1 MPDKILTIIA
11 ARSFDRYQKG
21 DKFKA
26 YALKASTENGVEH
39 ILLQCTDGKAYDIP
53 YSFVEFEP

>member
-1 MPDKILTIIA
+1 MPDKVLTIIA

-53 YSFVEFEP
+53 YS